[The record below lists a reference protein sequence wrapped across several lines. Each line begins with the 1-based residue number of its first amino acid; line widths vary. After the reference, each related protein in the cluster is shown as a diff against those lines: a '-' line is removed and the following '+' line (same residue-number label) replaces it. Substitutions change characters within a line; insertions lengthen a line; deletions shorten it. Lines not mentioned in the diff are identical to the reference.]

1 MELYLYSL
9 YNHFNR
15 TVKYKESIYKM
26 LLKDCIL
33 NDLLNYSICYFY
45 GL

>member
-9 YNHFNR
+9 YYHFNK
-15 TVKYKESIYKM
+15 TIKYKESIYKM
-26 LLKDCIL
+26 LFKDYIL
-33 NDLLNYSICYFY
+33 SDFLNYSIYYSY

>member
-9 YNHFNR
+9 YNRFNR

-26 LLKDCIL
+26 LLKDYIL
-33 NDLLNYSICYFY
+33 SDLLNYSICYSY
-45 GL
+45 SL

>member
-15 TVKYKESIYKM
+15 AIKHKESIYKM
-26 LLKDCIL
+26 LFKDYVL
-33 NDLLNYSICYFY
+33 SDLLNCSICYSY
-45 GL
+45 SL